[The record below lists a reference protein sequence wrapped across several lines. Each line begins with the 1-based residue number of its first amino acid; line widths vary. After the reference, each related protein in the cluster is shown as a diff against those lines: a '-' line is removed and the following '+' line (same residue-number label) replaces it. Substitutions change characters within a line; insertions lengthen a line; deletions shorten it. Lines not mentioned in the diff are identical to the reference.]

1 MMKTMYGI
9 TVDTET
15 GTVSKLTNDLCL
27 ASARAYCELIKY
39 EKFEGDLLT
48 VLVNEAVQ
56 GRLNVKDML
65 SVAIMVGLIRDAVAN
80 GYSYKDIVMLRSMY
94 FDFREIVEFSA
105 HKRSLDWV
113 VKEYEIDEPEI
124 EAVINM
130 TADDLR
136 NRYVSY
142 KSAKEKLYFC

>member
-1 MMKTMYGI
+1 
-9 TVDTET
+9 
-15 GTVSKLTNDLCL
+15 
-27 ASARAYCELIKY
+27 
-39 EKFEGDLLT
+39 
-48 VLVNEAVQ
+48 
-56 GRLNVKDML
+56 ML

-113 VKEYEIDEPEI
+113 VKEYEIEEPEI

-130 TADDLR
+130 TADDLK